1 VKKYFFLLFL
11 AAGTAQAAPFASGH
25 AENGKQLFASYECS
39 SCHQAR
45 MGGDGSAIFTRVGR
59 KVSSPDK
66 LIPQIKFCS
75 GNIGAQLT
83 AQEEQDLAAYLNQR
97 YYHFQ

>member
-1 VKKYFFLLFL
+1 MKRYFLPFLF
-11 AAGTAQAAPFASGH
+11 AAATVHATPFPGAN
-25 AENGKQLFASYECS
+25 AENGKKLFASYDCG
-39 SCHQAR
+39 SCHRAK
-45 MGGDGSAIFTRVGR
+45 MGGDGSAIFSRPNHTVRTAA
-59 KVSSPDK
+59 D

-97 YYHFQ
+97 YYQLK

>member
-1 VKKYFFLLFL
+1 MKRYFFLSFL
-11 AAGTAQAAPFASGH
+11 VAGAAQAAPFASGN
-25 AENGKQLFASYECS
+25 AENGKQLFARYECS

-45 MGGDGSAIFTRVGR
+45 MGGDGSAIFTRVDR

-75 GNIGAQLT
+75 GNIGAHLT

-97 YYHFQ
+97 YYHLK